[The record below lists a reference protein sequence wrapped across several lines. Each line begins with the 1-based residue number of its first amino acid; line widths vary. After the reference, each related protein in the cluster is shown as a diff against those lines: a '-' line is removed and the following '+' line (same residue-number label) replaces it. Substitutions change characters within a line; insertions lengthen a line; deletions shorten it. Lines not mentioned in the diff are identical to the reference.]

1 MCRYECVL
9 MALGLFSLHI
19 DAQNIQNVDSIPEL
33 NEVLVTGYRT
43 ISRER
48 AAGSYDI
55 VNSKEIE
62 KRHTLSTS
70 SILDGIVAG
79 MQGQSDGR
87 GGTKFTIRGTGTMYA
102 DELPLIVV
110 DGFPLMD
117 IPDWQYTSSAA
128 LTALEKINPND
139 IESITILKDAAAAS
153 IWGARASNGVIVI
166 KTKGGTSNGQ
176 RWEVRAST
184 QLSFSNKRNVDQLTN
199 MASSENTVKYL
210 RLLSERGWDTSTYY
224 GGQYNL
230 KEPVSWAEL
239 YLYKGQLGM
248 MSKEEVDESL
258 NRLST
263 LDNRKQ
269 IKKYLLQNPMTSQTN
284 ASIGYNNGKFQ
295 SNFSTQYQYDYG
307 DFIGK
312 ENNQFTLNW
321 NNRYNFN
328 KHVVIN
334 MGVHLQ
340 SAKSKS
346 SVINESDLLKLSPYE
361 MLLDE
366 NGNYVSQIGS
376 INPDVI
382 NNYFDVS
389 KLTYTNLNYNILQ
402 EARNSTIK
410 KANVDYRFQIGLRW
424 NINESL
430 SFNSKFQ
437 YEGNR
442 FDEKTTYGE
451 ESFFTRWN
459 VDYLTPTDW
468 DGTIIGT
475 SALPKGEISYKKE
488 GKYESLV
495 FRNDF
500 NYNHIF
506 NNLHNVNAIFGNE
519 ISKYQRHLWN
529 LPYKYAGTTPESDYY
544 GSLAGYEDQIIGL
557 PENGKQY
564 LLESWENNRFVSF
577 YGNASYTY
585 DNRYT
590 FTTSARSDASNMIVS
605 KPKYRWSPFWSI
617 GVMWNLT
624 GENFLKDNNFWD
636 LLKLRLTYGK
646 TGNTSSYSSA
656 RVTVSSSSSMDA
668 ATSLYPYKI
677 SDYGNHTLRWE
688 KTATTNIGVDFS
700 ILNHRIWGSFDY
712 YKKYGD
718 DLLGRTDMPTV
729 TGMSEQILNNAH
741 IVNSGIEVSLHGRT
755 KIAKFHL
762 GADLTYSYNKNKIS
776 KMNWQLSDL
785 SSYLNTSYAEG
796 YAMYPIFTFKYAG
809 LSEDG
814 VPQVKDIDGN
824 TLRIDDRSLF
834 YGDPNKLMFYQG
846 TKIAPHSLGVQLRC
860 SYSNFEISTLFSGRF
875 GNKVQMPTFDF
886 VTPTGY
892 SKIFVNAQVNEALN
906 GTSAIPIPDVT
917 SSESNIDGWSYMFWN
932 TYAAFMNT
940 SVEDGSYIYCK
951 EIVLN
956 YNFPKLLTSKLNL
969 KDAGLFIK
977 VENVGLLW
985 SANSN
990 HWHPEYLPGI
1000 SCAPTTT
1007 WQFGINVNL

>member
-1 MCRYECVL
+1 M
-9 MALGLFSLHI
+9 
-19 DAQNIQNVDSIPEL
+19 
-33 NEVLVTGYRT
+33 
-43 ISRER
+43 
-48 AAGSYDI
+48 
-55 VNSKEIE
+55 
-62 KRHTLSTS
+62 
-70 SILDGIVAG
+70 
-79 MQGQSDGR
+79 
-87 GGTKFTIRGTGTMYA
+87 
-102 DELPLIVV
+102 
-110 DGFPLMD
+110 
-117 IPDWQYTSSAA
+117 
-128 LTALEKINPND
+128 
-139 IESITILKDAAAAS
+139 
-153 IWGARASNGVIVI
+153 
-166 KTKGGTSNGQ
+166 
-176 RWEVRAST
+176 
-184 QLSFSNKRNVDQLTN
+184 
-199 MASSENTVKYL
+199 
-210 RLLSERGWDTSTYY
+210 
-224 GGQYNL
+224 
-230 KEPVSWAEL
+230 
-239 YLYKGQLGM
+239 
-248 MSKEEVDESL
+248 
-258 NRLST
+258 
-263 LDNRKQ
+263 
-269 IKKYLLQNPMTSQTN
+269 
-284 ASIGYNNGKFQ
+284 
-295 SNFSTQYQYDYG
+295 
-307 DFIGK
+307 
-312 ENNQFTLNW
+312 
-321 NNRYNFN
+321 
-328 KHVVIN
+328 
-334 MGVHLQ
+334 
-340 SAKSKS
+340 
-346 SVINESDLLKLSPYE
+346 
-361 MLLDE
+361 
-366 NGNYVSQIGS
+366 
-376 INPDVI
+376 
-382 NNYFDVS
+382 
-389 KLTYTNLNYNILQ
+389 
-402 EARNSTIK
+402 
-410 KANVDYRFQIGLRW
+410 
-424 NINESL
+424 

-437 YEGNR
+437 YEGNK
-442 FDEKTTYGE
+442 FDENTTYGE

-506 NNLHNVNAIFGNE
+506 NHLHNVSAIFGNE

-529 LPYKYAGTTPESDYY
+529 LPYKYAGTTPESGYY

-590 FTTSARSDASNMIVS
+590 LTTSARSDASNMIVS
-605 KPKYRWSPFWSI
+605 KPKYRWSPFWSV

-700 ILNHRIWGSFDY
+700 ILNHKIWGSFDF

-741 IVNSGIEVSLHGRT
+741 IVNSGFEVSLHGRT

-776 KMNWQLSDL
+776 KLNWQLSDL

-809 LSEDG
+809 LAEDG
-814 VPQVKDIDGN
+814 VPQVKDTDGN

-860 SYSNFEISTLFSGRF
+860 SYSNFEISTLFNGRF

-906 GTSAIPIPDVT
+906 GTSAMPIPDVT

-956 YNFPKLLTSKLNL
+956 YNLPKSLTSKLKL
-969 KDAGLFIK
+969 KDSNLFIK
-977 VENVGLLW
+977 AENVGLLE
-985 SANSN
+985 S
-990 HWHPEYLPGI
+990 
-1000 SCAPTTT
+1000 
-1007 WQFGINVNL
+1007 VK